1 MAPGNGETQKR
12 NAHLHCPA
20 LLPRQTTQPELD
32 TTLDGKMA
40 HHDRADEFDPRRI
53 LPKCSAI
60 QHSTQTIT
68 HQAQSGSVRHSL
80 LRPSQATPQP
90 ITLPLP
96 PRARHSPIPTTKW
109 LTSHVE
115 LHPTT
120 SLPHAYGQGCT
131 PRHSQAT
138 QFTGSPTLASAEPGR
153 QTHACQVRRYQAT
166 DDTERTP
173 MQHLSRR
180 LHCM

>member
-1 MAPGNGETQKR
+1 MPFSHISSAARRNSVALRFSQSRGSYTCHAYTLAPECGKPCRLQYLQVLTRLCPGGYFKTV
-12 NAHLHCPA
+12 LHRE
-20 LLPRQTTQPELD
+20 LL
-32 TTLDGKMA
+32 
-40 HHDRADEFDPRRI
+40 
-53 LPKCSAI
+53 
-60 QHSTQTIT
+60 
-68 HQAQSGSVRHSL
+68 
-80 LRPSQATPQP
+80 PSQATPQP
-90 ITLPLP
+90 LTLPLP
-96 PRARHSPIPTTKW
+96 PRARHSPNPTTKW

-138 QFTGSPTLASAEPGR
+138 HFTGSPTLASAEPGR

-180 LHCM
+180 LHCVHKG